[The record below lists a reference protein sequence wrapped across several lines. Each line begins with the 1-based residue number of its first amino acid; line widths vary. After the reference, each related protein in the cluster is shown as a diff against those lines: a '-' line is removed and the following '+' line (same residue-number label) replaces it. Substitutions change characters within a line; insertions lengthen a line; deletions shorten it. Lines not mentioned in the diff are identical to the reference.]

1 MLQRTQSRSGE
12 LTGSEARMRSTTANA
27 SSSNYLD
34 GLRTL
39 SCAIPRFLNQAV
51 ILKINL
57 ACVCREIGIAAR
69 CAR

>member
-1 MLQRTQSRSGE
+1 VPE
-12 LTGSEARMRSTTANA
+12 LGSLGSVRGAF
-27 SSSNYLD
+27 SNERPY
-34 GLRTL
+34 RE
-39 SCAIPRFLNQAV
+39 CAIPRFLNQAV